1 MATFNS
7 YVSLPE
13 GTSTTLLANP
23 RVSDP
28 QISMLLK
35 QKSRAGSLA
44 RPTNCLKNHMFEL
57 ARDRPPTIPIFFWG
71 GHEHQFTSYFGNI
84 YGKIWEDR
92 GFTGWWLQ

>member
-35 QKSRAGSLA
+35 QKEQGWLPGSTHEL
-44 RPTNCLKNHMFEL
+44 FEK
-57 ARDRPPTIPIFFWG
+57 P
-71 GHEHQFTSYFGNI
+71 HV
-84 YGKIWEDR
+84 
-92 GFTGWWLQ
+92 